1 MTTLILAALI
11 LYFVQTL
18 LPVTFRYR
26 GNPASFNARDE
37 MPATTV
43 LVGRAERAL
52 VNVGEAMIL
61 FLPLA
66 LLTLNVEG
74 AVLGATIFLLA
85 RVAHVVLYLTGVP
98 YLRTIVWAISLV
110 GLVMMAQHIV

>member
-1 MTTLILAALI
+1 MTFWILAALA

-26 GNPASFNARDE
+26 GNPSSFNARDE
-37 MPATTV
+37 MPEATV
-43 LVGRAERAL
+43 LVRRAERAL

-66 LLTLNVEG
+66 ILAKDIEG
-74 AVLGATIFLLA
+74 ATTGAAVFVLA
-85 RVAHVVLYLTGVP
+85 RCAHVLLYLAGIP
-98 YLRTIVWAISLV
+98 YLRTVVWGVSLV
-110 GLVMMAQHIV
+110 GMGMIVSALV

>member
-1 MTTLILAALI
+1 MTFWILAALL

-26 GNPASFNARDE
+26 GHPSSFNARDE
-37 MPATTV
+37 MPPTTR

-52 VNVGEAMIL
+52 TNVGEAMIL

-66 LLTLNVEG
+66 LLSRDAEG
-74 AVLGATIFLLA
+74 ATLGAAVFVCA
-85 RVAHVVLYLTGVP
+85 RIAHVILYLAGVS
-98 YLRTIVWAISLV
+98 YLRTLVWMISLI
-110 GLVMMAQHIV
+110 GLLMMVQTLG